1 MIGLSRL
8 DMWPDDEWP
17 EEDTKQGEDYYDDT
31 DTERTYW
38 KVSRGFI

>member
-17 EEDTKQGEDYYDDT
+17 EEEENQEGEYYDPTDTK
-31 DTERTYW
+31 
-38 KVSRGFI
+38 

>member
-17 EEDTKQGEDYYDDT
+17 EEETKGEKDYDYT
-31 DTERTYW
+31 DTE
-38 KVSRGFI
+38 

>member
-17 EEDTKQGEDYYDDT
+17 EKDTNQEEKDYDYT
-31 DTERTYW
+31 DTE
-38 KVSRGFI
+38 